1 MNRENVSA
9 DAIGKSAP
17 EQLGPAGPIGPD
29 PLTRD
34 PVLDQHLGKVGQFIG
49 GGPEKPRNISYV
61 VGLASIFMLI
71 VSSCAVAYVDIK
83 ELESVFSTLITGC
96 LSLITGALG
105 FIFGKSGKD

>member
-1 MNRENVSA
+1 MNRENVPA

-17 EQLGPAGPIGPD
+17 EQSGPAGPIGPD

-49 GGPEKPRNISYV
+49 GGPEKAGNIAYV
-61 VGLASIFMLI
+61 VVLAALLMLI
-71 VSSCAVAYVDIK
+71 ISACAVAYVDTK
-83 ELESVFSTLITGC
+83 ELESVFSALITGC

>member
-1 MNRENVSA
+1 MKRENVAAES
-9 DAIGKSAP
+9 IGKAAP
-17 EQLGPAGPIGPD
+17 ERAGMPGPIGPD

-49 GGPEKPRNISYV
+49 GGPEKAGNIAYV
-61 VGLASIFMLI
+61 VVFSAIVILI
-71 VSSCAVAYVDIK
+71 VSSGAVAYVQSEK
-83 ELESVFSTLITGC
+83 LASVFSNLVTGC